1 MHFCKWLLQSI
12 ILTIFFF
19 FFFRFLR
26 DFVTKCDEIVSPKLE
41 TAKKN
46 AMASKNNF
54 EETLSKVSDFE
65 KVWQEVKKHT
75 LQIFIY
81 GKSN

>member
-1 MHFCKWLLQSI
+1 MI
-12 ILTIFFF
+12 VTINNTYIFF

-54 EETLSKVSDFE
+54 EETLSKVSDLE
-65 KVWQEVKKHT
+65 KVWQEVKKT
-75 LQIFIY
+75 YFANLYLWKAI
-81 GKSN
+81 N

>member
-1 MHFCKWLLQSI
+1 MI
-12 ILTIFFF
+12 VTINNPYNFF

-54 EETLSKVSDFE
+54 EETLSKVSDLE
-65 KVWQEVKKHT
+65 KVWQEVKKT
-75 LQIFIY
+75 YFANLLFMEKAII
-81 GKSN
+81 

>member
-1 MHFCKWLLQSI
+1 MI
-12 ILTIFFF
+12 VTINNTYNFFLI
-19 FFFRFLR
+19 FFRFLR